1 MLDAYF
7 QPEAQ
12 AYPTVGGGSA
22 FPDTAG
28 QAVSVP
34 DAQNNV
40 RPFRFLGRQLL
51 TCRPDPR

>member
-1 MLDAYF
+1 MTDAYF

-22 FPDTAG
+22 FPDSTG

-40 RPFRFLGRQLL
+40 RPLISRLDG
-51 TCRPDPR
+51 D